1 LTYPHHQNSPWKF
14 FPSVSG
20 TKRPLTAFLFVAA
33 LRMAWMMIWS
43 KSVEVVFNP
52 TREIRVIS
60 NLHDAAQCL
69 LHRWPAK
76 TGKAYSKAR
85 TACLSALE
93 GHVPA
98 YYARE
103 AFVAAATEANIL
115 RSA

>member
-1 LTYPHHQNSPWKF
+1 MN
-14 FPSVSG
+14 
-20 TKRPLTAFLFVAA
+20 
-33 LRMAWMMIWS
+33 WS
-43 KSVEVVFNP
+43 KSVEVAINP
-52 TREIRVIS
+52 ARETRVIS

-69 LHRWPAK
+69 LHKWPSK

-85 TACLSALE
+85 TACLNALD

-103 AFVAAATEANIL
+103 AFVAAASEANIL

>member
-1 LTYPHHQNSPWKF
+1 MKIHAGERNEQPAVGILCRS
-14 FPSVSG
+14 SMESG
-20 TKRPLTAFLFVAA
+20 A
-33 LRMAWMMIWS
+33 MINWS
-43 KSVEVVFNP
+43 KSVEVVFSP

-69 LHRWPAK
+69 LHKWPSK

-85 TACLSALE
+85 TACLNALE

-98 YYARE
+98 FYARE
-103 AFVAAATEANIL
+103 AFVAAATEVNIL